1 VRFRS
6 SSLDGPVVEPPDLFK
21 GRPSQKYA
29 DRDVG
34 GDNTQVLA
42 TNGDGWVE
50 DPDGPWLDA
59 WHCGDIIIALVWVL
73 SPRLAMKA
81 SALSICGCVL
91 TNDLCCPHH
100 VVGVGYRFY
109 DRVCS

>member
-1 VRFRS
+1 MAR
-6 SSLDGPVVEPPDLFK
+6 
-21 GRPSQKYA
+21 GRL
-29 DRDVG
+29 RHVF

-42 TNGDGWVE
+42 TKGAGWVE
-50 DPDGPWLDA
+50 DPGGPWCDA

-91 TNDLCCPHH
+91 TNDRCCPNH
-100 VVGVGYRFY
+100 VVGVGYRVLRPGLFLTAPAV
-109 DRVCS
+109 R